1 MAEGSL
7 TPDEETTSTR
17 ETAMSMRKVPFV
29 LAISAVLT
37 ALGACSNETAS
48 NVIAGPGVVADVPPV
63 SPTTSVTH
71 NRGFVWSPESGIQ
84 LIPQPANVESMW
96 LTGINNQG
104 QVIGDLIPRDGTEDF
119 RAFIWSANDGLQRL
133 GSLLG
138 ADGISRALT
147 IDDDG
152 EVRGLSEGPS
162 TTYFIALHLADA
174 FVWTREAGMKET
186 NLNPLD
192 NFKPVAEGGK
202 LILPS
207 GANCMKLVHATTT
220 GLAVGYAGSTNRGT
234 CKTWLAVMWQADGSP
249 IVITGCEPRCASVSD
264 INNRGEVVGY
274 MDGGFSW
281 TRSGGLVRLPIDV
294 WPLFVNDNGD
304 AAGLVPSGEPSAP
317 FVNPFVLMASG
328 EIKTIDLPRGTT
340 SVTLAGIN
348 NKGQVVGTFH

>member
-1 MAEGSL
+1 M
-7 TPDEETTSTR
+7 
-17 ETAMSMRKVPFV
+17 
-29 LAISAVLT
+29 
-37 ALGACSNETAS
+37 
-48 NVIAGPGVVADVPPV
+48 IAGPGIAVDVPQA
-63 SPTTSVTH
+63 SPTSVTH
-71 NRGFVWSPESGIQ
+71 TRGFVWSPESAIQ

-96 LTGINNQG
+96 LTGINNEG

-138 ADGISRALT
+138 TDGISRALT

-162 TTYFIALHLADA
+162 TTYFMALHLADA
-174 FVWTREAGMKET
+174 FVWTRNAGMNAT

-207 GANCMKLVHATTT
+207 GANCMKLVRATTT
-220 GLAVGYAGSTNRGT
+220 GLAVGYAGLTDRGRCRT
-234 CKTWLAVMWQADGSP
+234 GLAVMWQADGSP
-249 IVITGCEPRCASVSD
+249 ILITGCEPRCASVSD

-274 MDGGFSW
+274 MEGGFRW
-281 TRSGGLVRLPIDV
+281 TRAGGLVPLPAEM

-304 AAGLVPSGEPSAP
+304 TAGVGFSGEPSTV
-317 FVNPFVLMASG
+317 FVNPLVLMASG
-328 EIKTIDLPRGTT
+328 EIKTIDLPRGTS
-340 SVTLAGIN
+340 SVHLAGIN
-348 NKGQVVGTFH
+348 NKGQVIGTFH